1 MTGGAKKWMPELK
14 LEAAVPGP
22 TENWMPDPTLDG
34 VAHARAV
41 KWIPERKLDAAEE
54 FLARG
59 ARLAVSGEAAVSGLF
74 ATHRPRAVCWGNEM
88 TLQTAATAS
97 ERCRRPPL
105 PVIASFT
112 ATSCA
117 RNRWLVFGPLP
128 KRTIEEYL
136 NTIPDTVTY
145 RVANRPTA

>member
-1 MTGGAKKWMPELK
+1 MVSILPYSSVSVPGAISSWSCSMTGGAKKWMPELK

-59 ARLAVSGEAAVSGLF
+59 ARLAVSGEAAASGLF
-74 ATHRPRAVCWGNEM
+74 ATHLPPEVCWGE
-88 TLQTAATAS
+88 
-97 ERCRRPPL
+97 
-105 PVIASFT
+105 
-112 ATSCA
+112 
-117 RNRWLVFGPLP
+117 
-128 KRTIEEYL
+128 
-136 NTIPDTVTY
+136 
-145 RVANRPTA
+145 